1 MSHESTPNAHAHS
14 LGATPPSPAALRR
27 TPEGYFTVRW
37 GQPEYTDWIDES
49 MSWKETCYIGD
60 WSFLW
65 ERRFRGRDALKLF
78 SDLTVNSF
86 ANFAIG
92 QAKHAIHC
100 NEDGKVIHE
109 GILSRLGEN
118 EFMLFGRGGFWVD
131 YKLRHGRYKAVAE
144 PDDWFNFQVSGPNA
158 LYVLEKA
165 ARKSVRHIAYM
176 HFDKVRIAD
185 HEVLALWQGVAG
197 ELGYELQGPSH
208 YAREVYDTILDAG
221 KDFGIRRLGGRVAFI
236 NHLEAC
242 FPTIVTDYLP
252 AIFDD
257 DMGEYLAEFKA
268 AMPGYAATFNIAG
281 SFEANSVDAWYRN
294 PVELGWQNR
303 IKFDHDFIGR
313 EALEEEVAHPRR
325 VIRTLVWNAEDV
337 VDIYASLFRAGKPYH
352 YIEIP
357 RDQRGFMYAD
367 RVVSN
372 GKLVG
377 VATSRGYSYYFR
389 QMLSL
394 CVIDVDSSEPG
405 TEVAVL
411 WGEPGEQKKEIR
423 AQVAPAPYKRDNR
436 RIDVSSL

>member
-1 MSHESTPNAHAHS
+1 M
-14 LGATPPSPAALRR
+14 RR

-65 ERRFRGRDALKLF
+65 ERRFRGRDALRLF

-100 NEDGKVIHE
+100 NADGKVIHE
-109 GILSRLGEN
+109 GIVSRLGED

-131 YKLRHGRYKAVAE
+131 YKLRHGRYDAVSE
-144 PDDWFNFQVSGPNA
+144 PDDWFNFQVSGPDS
-158 LYVLEKA
+158 LYVVEKA
-165 ARKSVRHIAYM
+165 AGERIRDIAYM
-176 HFDKVRIAD
+176 RFRTIHIAGR
-185 HEVLALWQGVAG
+185 EVVALRQGVAG
-197 ELGYELQGPSH
+197 ELGYELQGPAQ
-208 YAREVYDTILDAG
+208 YAREVYDAIVTAG
-221 KDFGIRRLGGRVAFI
+221 QDFGIRRLGGRTAFI

-257 DMGEYLAEFKA
+257 DMAEYLAEFKA
-268 AMPGYAATFNIAG
+268 AMPAYAATFSIAG
-281 SFEANSVDAWYRN
+281 SFESDHFGAWYRS
-294 PVELGWQNR
+294 PVELGWTKN
-303 IKFDHDFIGR
+303 IKFDHNFIGR
-313 EALEEEVAHPRR
+313 EALEEEVARPRR
-325 VIRTLVWNAEDV
+325 IMRTLVWNPDDV
-337 VDIYASLFRAGKPYH
+337 VDVYASLYRAGKPFH
-352 YIEIP
+352 YMEIP

-367 RVVSN
+367 RVIGN
-372 GKLVG
+372 DQLVG

-394 CVIDVDSSEPG
+394 CVIDVSWSNPG
-405 TEVAVL
+405 TEVKII
-411 WGEPGEQKKEIR
+411 WGEPGEPQKEIR
-423 AQVAPAPYKRDNR
+423 AQVATAPYKKDKR
-436 RIDVSSL
+436 RIDVTRI